1 MARAKKRQQNIRT
14 KLVNFFGA
22 LILVTVLLEC
32 AISFYEL
39 SVVHNTAIAA
49 EEQKFDSIIQTGTQN
64 LIGVLTV
71 NHQRYLNGEIT
82 QTQEMAAAE
91 KIVRDIRY
99 GADDSGYFW
108 ADLAD
113 GTCAIHM
120 NPEYEGQKRYDYQDL
135 AGNYY
140 IQNLIKAGNQSGG
153 GFSDFYFTKPGYDGS
168 FRKRAFTQKFEP
180 YGWYISTGNYY
191 DDIEATIGA
200 HRADKHFSVGRIIAS
215 GVVMC
220 VLGAVS
226 VIFAANKMT
235 RHLNSITQRLTLLS
249 QGDLYTP
256 VPEIT
261 SGDEFETLS
270 LATKQTVDSLS
281 DIIRDID
288 QTMKDFSNGS
298 FALSTNTR
306 YTGDLAGISDSVE
319 KFSASISQI
328 LSQINAASE
337 EVARGSVQVAD
348 GSQALAQGATEQ
360 AASIHELSDFVSN
373 ITANIQQTAKDAEQ
387 AKQIAAASSAASTQ
401 GQEQMQKMV
410 EAMEKIGNASS
421 EIGKIIKNIDDIAFQ
436 TNILALNAAVEAARA
451 GEAGKGFAVVADE
464 VRSLAGKSAES
475 AKSTSALIANSM
487 EAIQNGS
494 KIVSETAKAL
504 NNIIEGAE
512 KSSEVIQHIADASI
526 EQEQSI
532 QQVSISLSQ
541 VSDVIQMNSAT
552 AEESAAVSE
561 EMSSQAQ
568 MLKELIG
575 QLKFDDTGAA
585 AIYEHDADFS
595 EKY

>member
-1 MARAKKRQQNIRT
+1 MSSAKKRQQTIRT

-82 QTQEMAAAE
+82 QTQEMATAE
-91 KIVRDIRY
+91 KIVRDTRY
-99 GADDSGYFW
+99 GADGDGYFW

-120 NPEYEGQKRYDYQDL
+120 NPEYEGQKRYDNQDL

-140 IQNLIKAGNQSGG
+140 IQNLIKAGDQPSG
-153 GFSDFYFTKPGYDGS
+153 GFSDYYFTKPGQDGT
-168 FRKRAFTQKFEP
+168 FRKRAFTAKFEP

-200 HRADKHFSVGRIIAS
+200 HRADKQFSVGRIIAS
-215 GVVMC
+215 GVAMC
-220 VLGAVS
+220 VLGAIS

-270 LATKQTVDSLS
+270 LATRQTVDNLS
-281 DIIRDID
+281 GIIRDID
-288 QTMKDFSNGS
+288 QTMKSFSDGS
-298 FALSTNTR
+298 FILSTNTR

-360 AASIHELSDFVSN
+360 AASIHELSDFVN
-373 ITANIQQTAKDAEQ
+373 DITANIQQTAKDAEQ
-387 AKQIAAASSAASTQ
+387 AKQIAADSSAASAQ
-401 GQEQMQKMV
+401 GQQQMQKMV

-475 AKSTSALIANSM
+475 AKSTSVLIANSM

-494 KIVSETAKAL
+494 KIVSETANAL

-532 QQVSISLSQ
+532 QQVSVSLSQ

-585 AIYEHDADFS
+585 AVYAHDADFS

>member
-1 MARAKKRQQNIRT
+1 MAKTKKRQQKIRT

-22 LILVTVLLEC
+22 LILITVLLEC
-32 AISFYEL
+32 IVSFFEL
-39 SVVHNTAIAA
+39 TTVHNAAIAA
-49 EEQKFDSIIQTGTQN
+49 EEQKFDSIIQTGTEN
-64 LIGVLTV
+64 LISVLTV
-71 NHQRYLNGEIT
+71 NHQRYLDGEIT
-82 QTQEMAAAE
+82 QAQELKAAE
-91 KIVRDIRY
+91 KIVRDTRY
-99 GADDSGYFW
+99 GADGSGYFW

-113 GTCAIHM
+113 GTCAVHM
-120 NPEYEGQKRYDYQDL
+120 NPEYEGQKRYDIQDL

-140 IQNLIKAGNQSGG
+140 IRNVINAGNQPGG
-153 GFSDFYFTKPGYDGS
+153 AFTDFYFTKPGQEGS

-191 DDIEATIGA
+191 DDIEQTIGA
-200 HRADKHFSVGRIIAS
+200 YRTAKQLSVSRIIVSGLAMCAL
-215 GVVMC
+215 GVV
-220 VLGAVS
+220 G
-226 VIFAANKMT
+226 VIFAANKMA
-235 RHLNSITQRLTLLS
+235 RHLNNITQRLTLLS
-249 QGDLYTP
+249 EGDLHTP
-256 VPEIT
+256 VPDIT

-270 LATKQTVDSLS
+270 LATKQTVGNLS
-281 DIIRDID
+281 GIIHDID

-298 FALSTNTR
+298 FVLNSNTR
-306 YTGDLAGISDSVE
+306 YTGDLAGISDSVH
-319 KFSASISQI
+319 KFSLSISQI

-360 AASIHELSDFVSN
+360 AASIHELSDFVN
-373 ITANIQQTAKDAEQ
+373 DITANIQQTAKDAEQ
-387 AKQIAAASSAASTQ
+387 AKQIAADSSAASAQ
-401 GQEQMQKMV
+401 GQQQMHKMV
-410 EAMEKIGNASS
+410 EAMEKIGNTSS

-487 EAIQNGS
+487 EAIQNGA

-532 QQVSISLSQ
+532 QQVSVSLSQ

-575 QLKFDDTGAA
+575 QLRFEDTGADTG
-585 AIYEHDADFS
+585 YQNDESFS